1 MTGRG
6 EAMPRVY
13 LNPGHH
19 HRLARGH
26 PWAYSN
32 EIRIDEAARALP
44 SGTMVSLHRVDG
56 KPLGV
61 GSFNPHAL
69 ISFRLFDIDPAA
81 TIDAAFFA
89 VRLRRALALRQRL
102 FTSSY
107 YRLVHAE
114 ADGCPGLIA
123 DRFGE
128 LLVLQVNTAGMELL
142 TPQVLE
148 AVEAVLAPSAI
159 VLRNDTPMRL
169 AEGLDQNVLVIK
181 GEVPTPLEVREG
193 NSVFLADVLT
203 GQKTGWF
210 FDQRDNRSTVAE
222 LATGGRMLDVY
233 CHSGGF
239 AVAVALAGAKSC
251 LGVDSSEPALAL
263 AKQAAER
270 NEVAERCHFRRGDAF
285 AVLDELTQADE
296 RFDIVCCDPPAFVKS
311 RKDLASGLRGYRKL
325 ARLAAGVVAPGGVLF
340 IASCSHN
347 VEPAAFALEV
357 ARGIDTAGRGGRIIR
372 QGGASPDHP
381 LHLQLPESAYLKS
394 LLIQLD

>member
-13 LNPGHH
+13 LNPGQH

-32 EIRIDEAARALP
+32 EIRIDAAARALP

-69 ISFRLFDIDPAA
+69 IAFRLFDIDPAA

-102 FTSSY
+102 FAAPY

-123 DRFGE
+123 DRFGD

-142 TPQVLE
+142 TPHLVA

-169 AEGLDQNVLVIK
+169 AEGLEQNVQVLQ
-181 GEVPTPLEVREG
+181 GEVATPIEVREG
-193 NSVFLADVLT
+193 AGVFLADVLA

-210 FDQRDNRSTVAE
+210 FDQRDNRNAVAGVSV
-222 LATGGRMLDVY
+222 GGRMLDVY

-239 AVAVALAGAKSC
+239 AVAAALAGAESC

-263 AKQAAER
+263 AEQAADR
-270 NEVAERCHFRRGDAF
+270 NAVAGRCRFRRGDAF
-285 AVLDELTQADE
+285 AVLDELERAGE
-296 RFDIVCCDPPAFVKS
+296 RFDVVCCDPPAFVKS

-325 ARLAAGVVAPGGVLF
+325 ARLAAGAVTPGGMLF

-357 ARGIDTAGRGGRIIR
+357 VRGIAAAGRSGRIIR